1 VQELTKPLTAVTKKS
16 FLPKRSM
23 GFTRKF
29 ESSQSQPNMEATMP
43 AQSSMHFY
51 LNWAKERI
59 DEMDAALASL
69 EATAGQVQASSRVK
83 ADQLMADMRK
93 NRNDFQDIFK
103 NQAEAD
109 EAAWVGIKAELE
121 TKWDDFEADI
131 KTYIDN
137 FGKQVEQQQAV
148 FKDIAA
154 AQLKAWREAA
164 DKFPG
169 AAAEFAADTRAD
181 IDAAVEQM
189 KANASEAEVRLQQL
203 KQAGT
208 ETWVALSAALKESR
222 AVFDRANQAAWDAFK
237 RTAAPR

>member
-1 VQELTKPLTAVTKKS
+1 LVIAAGIFSEPAEGPFTVGVTAI
-16 FLPKRSM
+16 L
-23 GFTRKF
+23 
-29 ESSQSQPNMEATMP
+29 AT
-43 AQSSMHFY
+43 SGVFY
-51 LNWAKERI
+51 L
-59 DEMDAALASL
+59 
-69 EATAGQVQASSRVK
+69 
-83 ADQLMADMRK
+83 
-93 NRNDFQDIFK
+93 
-103 NQAEAD
+103 
-109 EAAWVGIKAELE
+109 GIKAELE

-203 KQAGT
+203 KQAGS

-222 AVFDRANQAAWDAFK
+222 AGF
-237 RTAAPR
+237 